1 MSLGW
6 AFDCWVDFGPNEVR
20 GDVAGTVVLLYDPW
34 PEVNDKVLIIHLKR
48 KDVFQFIFVQ
58 FFSQLL
64 LLFILS
70 QLNLSQIF
78 MFQLLLVRVVEF
90 LFDSIH
96 IYFFFLFTAI
106 VIFDHHH
113 SLPFVVPWGLGVF
126 TDDHVIRSY
135 EEGLGEGAV
144 DHHDVWLDCEEAGV
158 VFLGEVEQ
166 TVEFFDA
173 LLELVLQLVD
183 VFLFLL
189 ELLVVD
195 VLLELDTLE
204 LFVDFL
210 LFLDLFCWFMGL
222 ESLRDL
228 DFIILGGL
236 DYLLFCCVQL
246 FKRLF
251 IHFIRL
257 FGFLRILHFQF
268 LCLLFS
274 LPLFLFFLNS
284 FLLFLQL
291 RLDIICQFFII
302 SLDLMREHWRCGQ
315 ENAVQ
320 TDSRIKVV
328 TAAPHPLKLFLEF
341 PLIKWES
348 NLEKHLNR
356 EKSQHCAGGLSCART
371 PDN

>member
-1 MSLGW
+1 
-6 AFDCWVDFGPNEVR
+6 
-20 GDVAGTVVLLYDPW
+20 
-34 PEVNDKVLIIHLKR
+34 
-48 KDVFQFIFVQ
+48 
-58 FFSQLL
+58 
-64 LLFILS
+64 
-70 QLNLSQIF
+70 
-78 MFQLLLVRVVEF
+78 
-90 LFDSIH
+90 
-96 IYFFFLFTAI
+96 
-106 VIFDHHH
+106 
-113 SLPFVVPWGLGVF
+113 
-126 TDDHVIRSY
+126 
-135 EEGLGEGAV
+135 
-144 DHHDVWLDCEEAGV
+144 
-158 VFLGEVEQ
+158 
-166 TVEFFDA
+166 
-173 LLELVLQLVD
+173 
-183 VFLFLL
+183 
-189 ELLVVD
+189 
-195 VLLELDTLE
+195 
-204 LFVDFL
+204 
-210 LFLDLFCWFMGL
+210 MGL

-341 PLIKWES
+341 PLIK
-348 NLEKHLNR
+348 
-356 EKSQHCAGGLSCART
+356 
-371 PDN
+371 